1 MKDAGMRI
9 RVEPELRERF
19 LNVCREQDLPAA
31 QVLRS
36 FMRDYIQS
44 KSPNE
49 VNAGVK
55 QTKAKKITKAVT
67 GKVAA

>member
-36 FMRDYIQS
+36 FMRDYIQANNIPDTKRSTKLAS
-44 KSPNE
+44 KQ
-49 VNAGVK
+49 K
-55 QTKAKKITKAVT
+55 KAA
-67 GKVAA
+67 KV